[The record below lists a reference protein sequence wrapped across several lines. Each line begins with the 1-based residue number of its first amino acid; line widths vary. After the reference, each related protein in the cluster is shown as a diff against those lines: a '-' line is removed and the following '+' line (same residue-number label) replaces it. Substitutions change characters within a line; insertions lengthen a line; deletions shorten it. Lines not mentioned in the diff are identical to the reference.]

1 MIHLYREQPTAT
13 IAGFRVRTGNFAQN
27 GAYPVAEGVN
37 FTIHSH
43 YATSCELVLFHNS
56 ETVPYARIPFPSFC
70 RIGDVY
76 SMIVYDLDI
85 ENFEYCY
92 SFDGPYE
99 PEKGH
104 RFQKKNMILD
114 PYAKAVVGQRVWGER
129 YVEGDFYKAR
139 VVRND
144 YDWGLFKQSDIPFE
158 DLVIYEMHVRGFTK
172 DESSHVKYPGT
183 FAGIREKIP
192 YLKELG
198 INAIEMMPI
207 FCFDEM
213 EDNRH
218 NDGKRLYN
226 YWGYNTVCFFAPN
239 TAYSAHDTHG
249 REGTELKKLIRELNA
264 NGIEVILDVVFNH
277 TAEGNEHGRTFC
289 FKGIDNKIYYML
301 TPEGYYYNFSG
312 CGNAMNCNHPI
323 VQQMIVECL
332 RYWVTEYRVNGF
344 RFDLASILGR
354 DQNGAPM
361 EDPPLL
367 KELARDPI
375 LAKTKLIAEAWDAGG
390 LYQVGNFPAYRRWAE
405 WNGKY
410 RDDVRQFLKGDDGKA
425 GDAIN
430 RITGS
435 TDLYHP
441 EHRGDNASINFLNCH
456 DGFTLYD
463 MYAYNTKHNEA
474 NGWNNTDG
482 SNDNRSWNC
491 GVEGETVADYDDGQ
505 WFDEDGQWNSADQEQ
520 HDAHWD
526 YLDEY
531 EPSGESPYITFAEE
545 PQLDEQGTFW
555 FQLDE
560 SGNENASDVSA
571 MVYEI
576 SGDGEDLIVLG
587 ETRDVVGDWD
597 TGIFHDDFDGY
608 WLSLPDGQ
616 NLSIYL
622 IDVTDD
628 YNLYTATILLNGEET
643 NLRMKQ
649 LFEDGSVVIEG
660 TWDGIDDNGSAD
672 RNIIPLEEGDVIV
685 PTYTAYSMEGE
696 EEFTY
701 TGSEYTV
708 DSETAV
714 YYDLM
719 EPADYRYLFSISDI
733 YGDYYLTGAVQ
744 FSVNEDGS
752 ISFQIP

>member
-1 MIHLYREQPTAT
+1 MKRKIL
-13 IAGFRVRTGNFAQN
+13 AGFLAAVLAVSATACGGNSVEDEEVSGTSDTAGDSQEGRESSASLLEGQSGVNLSVDSETGMLHVDRLTFTDQIGDIGDDTWTIFVYLCGTDLESDLGAGTSDLAEMLDTRGDNIRFVVETGGTKTWQNEAIDPQTNQRYLIQN
-27 GAYPVAEGVN
+27 GEMYLMDE
-37 FTIHSH
+37 
-43 YATSCELVLFHNS
+43 
-56 ETVPYARIPFPSFC
+56 VPMA
-70 RIGDVY
+70 
-76 SMIVYDLDI
+76 SMA
-85 ENFEYCY
+85 
-92 SFDGPYE
+92 E
-99 PEKGH
+99 PETLADFLNWGVSNYASDH
-104 RFQKKNMILD
+104 MGLILWD
-114 PYAKAVVGQRVWGER
+114 HGGGSISGV
-129 YVEGDFYKAR
+129 
-139 VVRND
+139 
-144 YDWGLFKQSDIPFE
+144 
-158 DLVIYEMHVRGFTK
+158 
-172 DESSHVKYPGT
+172 
-183 FAGIREKIP
+183 
-192 YLKELG
+192 
-198 INAIEMMPI
+198 
-207 FCFDEM
+207 CFDEIEYGDSLELQDLDSALLSYASTFGRKFDFIGFDACLM
-213 EDNRH
+213 ATVETANVMATYADYMVASEEIMPGSGYDYTSIGNYIAE
-218 NDGKRLYN
+218 NPGADGADVGKVICDSFLASCVESGDSDCAMQSVTDLSKMDGLLESFNTYAKEMYEAGKNQGDLAWIVRAIRDAEN
-226 YWGYNTVCFFAPN
+226 YG
-239 TAYSAHDTHG
+239 
-249 REGTELKKLIRELNA
+249 
-264 NGIEVILDVVFNH
+264 
-277 TAEGNEHGRTFC
+277 GN
-289 FKGIDNKIYYML
+289 N
-301 TPEGYYYNFSG
+301 PSEGYTN
-312 CGNAMNCNHPI
+312 M
-323 VQQMIVECL
+323 V
-332 RYWVTEYRVNGF
+332 
-344 RFDLASILGR
+344 DLGGIIDA
-354 DQNGAPM
+354 
-361 EDPPLL
+361 
-367 KELARDPI
+367 
-375 LAKTKLIAEAWDAGG
+375 AE
-390 LYQVGNFPAYRRWAE
+390 
-405 WNGKY
+405 KY
-410 RDDVRQFLKGDDGKA
+410 S
-425 GDAIN
+425 GDAIPAKDALHQAVIYAVDGSEQGGSSGLSMYYPLSIQGSMELKTFN
-430 RITGS
+430 RICIS
-435 TDLYHP
+435 PYYLSFVD
-441 EHRGDNASINFLNCH
+441 RQNQS
-456 DGFTLYD
+456 
-463 MYAYNTKHNEA
+463 
-474 NGWNNTDG
+474 
-482 SNDNRSWNC
+482 
-491 GVEGETVADYDDGQ
+491 GVEGETAADYDDGQ

>member
-1 MIHLYREQPTAT
+1 MKRKVL
-13 IAGFRVRTGNFAQN
+13 AGFLAAVLAVSATACGGNSVEDEEVSGTSDTAGDSQEGRESSASLLEGQSGVNLSVDSETGMLHVDRLTFTDQIGDIGDDTWTIFVYLCGTDLESDLGAGTSDLAEMLDTRGDNIRFVVETGGTKTWQNEAIDPQTNQRYLIQN
-27 GAYPVAEGVN
+27 GEMYLMDE
-37 FTIHSH
+37 
-43 YATSCELVLFHNS
+43 
-56 ETVPYARIPFPSFC
+56 VPMA
-70 RIGDVY
+70 
-76 SMIVYDLDI
+76 SMA
-85 ENFEYCY
+85 
-92 SFDGPYE
+92 E
-99 PEKGH
+99 PETLADFLNWGVSNYASDH
-104 RFQKKNMILD
+104 MGLILWD
-114 PYAKAVVGQRVWGER
+114 HGGGSISGV
-129 YVEGDFYKAR
+129 
-139 VVRND
+139 
-144 YDWGLFKQSDIPFE
+144 
-158 DLVIYEMHVRGFTK
+158 
-172 DESSHVKYPGT
+172 
-183 FAGIREKIP
+183 
-192 YLKELG
+192 
-198 INAIEMMPI
+198 
-207 FCFDEM
+207 CFDEIEYGDSLELQDLDSALLSYASTFGRKFDFIGFDACLM
-213 EDNRH
+213 ATVETANVMATYADYMVASEEIMPGSGYDYTSIGNYIAE
-218 NDGKRLYN
+218 NPGADGADVGKVICDSFLASCVESGDSDCAMQSVTDLSKMDGLLESFNTYAKEMYEAGKNQGDLAWIVRAIRDAEN
-226 YWGYNTVCFFAPN
+226 YG
-239 TAYSAHDTHG
+239 
-249 REGTELKKLIRELNA
+249 
-264 NGIEVILDVVFNH
+264 
-277 TAEGNEHGRTFC
+277 GN
-289 FKGIDNKIYYML
+289 N
-301 TPEGYYYNFSG
+301 PSEGYTN
-312 CGNAMNCNHPI
+312 M
-323 VQQMIVECL
+323 V
-332 RYWVTEYRVNGF
+332 
-344 RFDLASILGR
+344 DLGGIIDA
-354 DQNGAPM
+354 
-361 EDPPLL
+361 
-367 KELARDPI
+367 
-375 LAKTKLIAEAWDAGG
+375 AE
-390 LYQVGNFPAYRRWAE
+390 
-405 WNGKY
+405 KY
-410 RDDVRQFLKGDDGKA
+410 S
-425 GDAIN
+425 GDAIPAKDALHQAVIYAVDGSEQGGSSGLSMYYPLSIQGSMELKTFN
-430 RITGS
+430 RICIS
-435 TDLYHP
+435 PYYLSFVD
-441 EHRGDNASINFLNCH
+441 RQNQS
-456 DGFTLYD
+456 
-463 MYAYNTKHNEA
+463 
-474 NGWNNTDG
+474 
-482 SNDNRSWNC
+482 

-752 ISFQIP
+752 INFQIP

>member
-1 MIHLYREQPTAT
+1 MKRKIL
-13 IAGFRVRTGNFAQN
+13 AGFLAAVLAVSATACGGNSVEDEEVSGTSDTAGDSQEGRESRASLLEGQSGVNLSVDSETGMLHVDRLTFTDQIGDIGDDTWTIFVYLCGTDLESDLGAGTSDLAEMLDTRGDNIRFVVETGGTKTWQNEAIDPQTNQRYLIQN
-27 GAYPVAEGVN
+27 GEMYLMDE
-37 FTIHSH
+37 
-43 YATSCELVLFHNS
+43 
-56 ETVPYARIPFPSFC
+56 VPMA
-70 RIGDVY
+70 
-76 SMIVYDLDI
+76 SMA
-85 ENFEYCY
+85 
-92 SFDGPYE
+92 E
-99 PEKGH
+99 PETLADFLNWGVSNYASDH
-104 RFQKKNMILD
+104 MGLILWD
-114 PYAKAVVGQRVWGER
+114 HGGGSISGV
-129 YVEGDFYKAR
+129 
-139 VVRND
+139 
-144 YDWGLFKQSDIPFE
+144 
-158 DLVIYEMHVRGFTK
+158 
-172 DESSHVKYPGT
+172 
-183 FAGIREKIP
+183 
-192 YLKELG
+192 
-198 INAIEMMPI
+198 
-207 FCFDEM
+207 CFDEIEYGDSLELQDLDSALLSYASTFGRKFDFIGFDACLM
-213 EDNRH
+213 ATVETANVMATYADYMVASEEIMPGSGYDYTSIGNYIAE
-218 NDGKRLYN
+218 NPGADGADVGKVICDSFLASCVESGDSDCAMQSVTDLSKMDGLLESFNTYAKEMYEAGKNQGDLAWIVRAIRDAEN
-226 YWGYNTVCFFAPN
+226 YG
-239 TAYSAHDTHG
+239 
-249 REGTELKKLIRELNA
+249 
-264 NGIEVILDVVFNH
+264 
-277 TAEGNEHGRTFC
+277 GN
-289 FKGIDNKIYYML
+289 N
-301 TPEGYYYNFSG
+301 PSEGYTN
-312 CGNAMNCNHPI
+312 M
-323 VQQMIVECL
+323 V
-332 RYWVTEYRVNGF
+332 
-344 RFDLASILGR
+344 DLGGIIDA
-354 DQNGAPM
+354 
-361 EDPPLL
+361 
-367 KELARDPI
+367 
-375 LAKTKLIAEAWDAGG
+375 AE
-390 LYQVGNFPAYRRWAE
+390 
-405 WNGKY
+405 KY
-410 RDDVRQFLKGDDGKA
+410 S
-425 GDAIN
+425 GDAIPAKDALHQAVIYAVDGSEQGGSSGLSMYYPLSIQGSMELKTFN
-430 RITGS
+430 RICIS
-435 TDLYHP
+435 PYYLSFVD
-441 EHRGDNASINFLNCH
+441 RQNQS
-456 DGFTLYD
+456 
-463 MYAYNTKHNEA
+463 
-474 NGWNNTDG
+474 
-482 SNDNRSWNC
+482 